1 MIKERPKKAKL
12 LFSILSMLSRM
23 PPTQNKDR
31 KKKKKKGRYLCSMT
45 SVLTSREA
53 IQPLKTEGPL
63 HH

>member
-31 KKKKKKGRYLCSMT
+31 KKKKKKKKVDTC
-45 SVLTSREA
+45 A
-53 IQPLKTEGPL
+53 Q
-63 HH
+63 